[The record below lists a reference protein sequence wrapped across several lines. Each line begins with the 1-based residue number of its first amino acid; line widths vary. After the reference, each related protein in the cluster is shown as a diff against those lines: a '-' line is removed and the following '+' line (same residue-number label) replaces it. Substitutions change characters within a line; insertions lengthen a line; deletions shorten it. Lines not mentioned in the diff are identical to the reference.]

1 MAWVVSHKQKLWE
14 NMVHIFSRIHPI
26 LDVDL
31 LILILDSSH
40 GGVST
45 LSPSSLAFLLAI
57 IPSFMRFW
65 RQTVYFMLAD
75 LSPDCREHSACA
87 DFPHCTKSSVE
98 FNFILRLFVSGAWTG
113 PEVLN
118 TSSHQ
123 DISVAKPARKK
134 CWLISTFLLSD
145 TFGIHSSP
153 PICKSLLKQIFSLF
167 SPALEPVA
175 LTLLSRHFL
184 K

>member
-1 MAWVVSHKQKLWE
+1 MAPDTNLQIILLSHRSLMVSLLWPELCLKSHKQKLWE

-75 LSPDCREHSACA
+75 LGPDCREHSACA
-87 DFPHCTKSSVE
+87 EFPHCTKKQ
-98 FNFILRLFVSGAWTG
+98 R
-113 PEVLN
+113 
-118 TSSHQ
+118 
-123 DISVAKPARKK
+123 
-134 CWLISTFLLSD
+134 
-145 TFGIHSSP
+145 GI
-153 PICKSLLKQIFSLF
+153 
-167 SPALEPVA
+167 
-175 LTLLSRHFL
+175 
-184 K
+184 